1 VLKAKIGYRAEKFL
15 PQWPE
20 GEIDMNVISVIIGL
34 MALIIALVGFIPLL
48 GWMNWF
54 VIPGAVV
61 GLVLGLM
68 STKTSGR
75 NINLVVLALAII
87 RLAMGG
93 GIL

>member
-1 VLKAKIGYRAEKFL
+1 
-15 PQWPE
+15 
-20 GEIDMNVISVIIGL
+20 MNVISIIIGL

-48 GWMNWF
+48 GWLNWF

-87 RLAMGG
+87 RLALGG

>member
-15 PQWPE
+15 PQWPK

-48 GWMNWF
+48 GWLNWF

-87 RLAMGG
+87 RLALGG

>member
-1 VLKAKIGYRAEKFL
+1 
-15 PQWPE
+15 
-20 GEIDMNVISVIIGL
+20 MNVISVIIGL

-75 NINLVVLALAII
+75 NINLVAQVGRGLPGRRPRRSRW
-87 RLAMGG
+87 RLSG
-93 GIL
+93 